1 MRSLNTSLAT
11 LLPVTALL
19 IVGAGLLGAGTLKD
33 LALALLVG
41 ILSGTYSS
49 IFVATPILSMLK
61 EREPRYR
68 NIREKVL
75 RDAKRGVVAAP
86 PAVAVRAGDGADAPV
101 APVPAAA
108 TMPRRSGPARPSSK
122 ARTGSKKAKRR
133 KKR

>member
-1 MRSLNTSLAT
+1 
-11 LLPVTALL
+11 LPVTALL
-19 IVGAGLLGAGTLKD
+19 VVGAGLLGAGTLKD

-49 IFVATPILSMLK
+49 IFVATPLLSVLK

-75 RDAKRGVVAAP
+75 RDAKRGGVPAP
-86 PAVAVRAGDGADAPV
+86 VGAVAVGAADRAEVQPAGV
-101 APVPAAA
+101 ASPAT
-108 TMPRRSGPARPSSK
+108 TMPRRTGPARPSSK
-122 ARTGSKKAKRR
+122 SRAGSKKAKRR